1 MKQTLKYILD
11 YVLQNLK
18 VAESKHS
25 VILALNGVIVAF
37 AVNYLVN
44 KNSYIRY
51 ADYLVIALCGLSIL
65 TSFFALHA
73 RSIKV
78 KDNKKKTQNK
88 NLLFYHNLANLTSL
102 ELVESIKI
110 QYNFPKNYKPDN
122 LDLDL
127 ASTIIA
133 NSKIVEKKYQLF
145 NKSTLFCTLAII
157 SAFSMFLL
165 VGVLK
170 W

>member
-1 MKQTLKYILD
+1 M
-11 YVLQNLK
+11 
-18 VAESKHS
+18 AESKHS

-44 KNSYIRY
+44 SYAIVRY
-51 ADYLVIALCGLSIL
+51 IDYAVIFLCGLSIL
-65 TSFFALHA
+65 SSFFALHA

-78 KDNKKKTQNK
+78 KDKKNKTQNK
-88 NLLFYHNLANLTSL
+88 NLLYYHNLANLNSL
-102 ELVESIKI
+102 ELVESIKVG
-110 QYNFPKNYKPDN
+110 YSFPKSYVADN
-122 LDLDL
+122 FDLDL

-157 SAFSMFLL
+157 CLFAMFLAI
-165 VGVLK
+165 GVQL
-170 W
+170 